1 MALKEGNSQRSMI
14 PKSVQRFSDKIMLP
28 RKRAQMPSPRLLV
41 CEGNTA
47 ELRAQQVTA
56 GVTIMSD
63 GYADLLRRLLPGA
76 VVDICFP
83 ADPGAN
89 LPIGGLASYDGVA
102 ITGSALNVYDRG
114 PTIDPQI
121 ELAREVLR
129 ARTPLF
135 GSCWGLQ
142 VITVAT
148 GGVVRANPKGR
159 ELGIGR
165 KIALTPQGRDHPMF
179 AGKAA
184 VFDAVTVHLDEIETL
199 APGTTV
205 LAANAYSDVQA
216 AEIKVDGATA
226 WAVQYH
232 PEFSLAD
239 MAAIVRR
246 YGPRLIREGFFADE
260 TARDGYVAD
269 LETLDR
275 EPDNK
280 PLAWRY
286 GMDAAVLDPGV
297 RTMEIANWIT
307 HQVLPT
313 RAERGRA

>member
-1 MALKEGNSQRSMI
+1 MSA
-14 PKSVQRFSDKIMLP
+14 
-28 RKRAQMPSPRLLV
+28 PRLLV

-47 ELRAQQVTA
+47 ELRAKQVMA
-56 GVTIMSD
+56 GGQIMSD
-63 GYADLLRRLLPGA
+63 GYADLLRSLLPGA
-76 VVDICFP
+76 VVDICYP

-89 LPIGGLASYDGVA
+89 LPIGGLEGYDGVA

-114 PTIDPQI
+114 PEIDGQI
-121 ELAREVLR
+121 ELAREVLKS
-129 ARTPLF
+129 RTPLF

-142 VITVAT
+142 VITVAA

-165 KIALTPQGRDHPMF
+165 KIMLTPQGRDHPMY

-184 VFDAVTVHLDEIETL
+184 VFDAVTVHLDEIETH

-205 LAANAYSDVQA
+205 LAANATSDVQA
-216 AEIKVDGATA
+216 AEIKVGGAVA

-232 PEFSLAD
+232 PEFSLGD
-239 MAAIVRR
+239 MAAIMRR
-246 YGPRLIREGFFADE
+246 YGSRLIREGFFADE
-260 TARDGYVAD
+260 AERDAYIVD

-275 EPDNK
+275 APDNK
-280 PLAWRY
+280 ALAWRY
-286 GMDAAVLDPGV
+286 GIDEAVLNPGV